1 MARASLRKAQSAQPF
16 MGAQAVA
23 LRDPALHLILKMET
37 QRYKW
42 TSIQHHTAQT
52 FHGAWSPHSF
62 CSAPLESNQ
71 GECLSSASQRA
82 ASLESPTVSVNPWVL
97 QGRRKKKKGS
107 ERNHF
112 NIGSWELYG
121 FEKRRNKR
129 IGYKWGERGCNRKF
143 GKNEGPQILRSRPT
157 VEYGCSP
164 SLYLTFLEHH
174 ITSVHI
180 TGPIQLSY
188 WGPILPYWWEFS
200 SQSFLGFLTLPFPG
214 PTSEPRGG
222 VVGVPSGCQTTEMV
236 LGIPLSPTIPPVA
249 GSETCDCFSRKL
261 GTQGSSPLMPLCSSE
276 PIFSGILNPGILAP
290 WHFCLQVS
298 PSSLSTLPSL
308 PLLSRR

>member
-1 MARASLRKAQSAQPF
+1 MDFHPTSHRPNFSWCMESSQLLQCPAWIQPR
-16 MGAQAVA
+16 GV
-23 LRDPALHLILKMET
+23 LVKCLPES
-37 QRYKW
+37 
-42 TSIQHHTAQT
+42 SI
-52 FHGAWSPHSF
+52 PRVPNSF
-62 CSAPLESNQ
+62 CKP
-71 GECLSSASQRA
+71 LSS
-82 ASLESPTVSVNPWVL
+82 P
-97 QGRRKKKKGS
+97 RKKKEKKKGS

-188 WGPILPYWWEFS
+188 WGPILPYWWESS

-261 GTQGSSPLMPLCSSE
+261 GTQGSSPLMPRCSSE